1 MAHTYKA
8 PQRDQVFLLPPSIA
22 DWLPEDHLVWFV
34 LDVVAMVDLAE
45 FHKAHPNDGVGRRAY
60 DPEMMLALLFFSY
73 CTGLRSSRRI
83 EAQTSCSRPMIQ
95 VLTRVYVGEESSRK
109 ELNIISD

>member
-1 MAHTYKA
+1 MSTAK
-8 PQRDQVFLLPPSIA
+8 QVPESF
-22 DWLPEDHLVWFV
+22 DWAG
-34 LDVVAMVDLAE
+34 VVDYAARYT
-45 FHKAHPNDGVGRRAY
+45 H
-60 DPEMMLALLFFSY
+60 
-73 CTGLRSSRRI
+73 